1 MCNLYETCNFINEDS
16 CSMCVTGEVDCPI
29 CGLGGMCEDTAIHY
43 EVVSS
48 ETECEVNFIKMTAS
62 QLPKKSPNV
71 ICMIM

>member
-48 ETECEVNFIKMTAS
+48 ETECEVNCIKITAKC
-62 QLPKKSPNV
+62 QKSLLLTY
-71 ICMIM
+71 